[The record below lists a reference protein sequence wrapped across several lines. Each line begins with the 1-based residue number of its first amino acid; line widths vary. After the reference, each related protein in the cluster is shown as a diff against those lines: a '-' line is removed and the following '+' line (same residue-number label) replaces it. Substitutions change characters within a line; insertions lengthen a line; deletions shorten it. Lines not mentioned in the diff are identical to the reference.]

1 LQADGVSVKKL
12 PVRVAFMEGN
22 QAVITSGL
30 EGVTEVVTSGAP
42 YLNEKKKVRK
52 M

>member
-1 LQADGVSVKKL
+1 VKKM
-12 PVRVAFMEGN
+12 PVKVAFMEGN
-22 QAVITSGL
+22 QAVIASGL
-30 EGVTEVVTSGAP
+30 EGVKEVITSGAP

>member
-1 LQADGVSVKKL
+1 LQADSESVKKM
-12 PVRVAFMEGN
+12 PVKVAFMEGN
-22 QAVITSGL
+22 QAVIASGL
-30 EGVTEVVTSGAP
+30 EGVKEVITSGAP